1 MNGAENLLQTLVAAG
16 VEVCFANP
24 GTSEMHLVAAIGK
37 TAAMRP
43 VLCLFE
49 GVASGAADGYARMT
63 DRPALTLLHVG
74 SGFANSMAN
83 QHNAR
88 RACVPLVN
96 MVGDHATYH
105 LQYDAPLTSDVPG
118 HASLVSDY
126 VRVSESA
133 DDLAQ
138 AGADAVQASLRGAGR
153 VVTFIAPA
161 DHAWEEAVE
170 AVAPREPAGLETA
183 DGDAVEA
190 AVEALQNGRRTVLF
204 LGGRALREDALLAA
218 GRIAAHTG
226 ARLFCEVFPTRLQR
240 GAGRVVVPRLPYF
253 AESAIEALA
262 EFEQLVLVGAPAPV
276 AFFAYPGQPSWLAP
290 AGCEILTLAT
300 VDQDAA
306 AALDAVAGRLGAVA
320 APALAEAAPELP
332 PPSGEL
338 NPVAIGQSLTRLLPT
353 DAVVVDEA
361 ATCGLGIFPT
371 TARAA
376 RHDWLTLTGG
386 AIGIGLPLALGA
398 AIACP
403 ERKVVALQ
411 ADGSAMYTLQ
421 ALWSMARERTDVVIV
436 IMNNRSYAILH
447 IELARVGA
455 GRPTPKTLSML
466 DLSRP
471 DLDFVALARGM
482 GVPATRATTAEEFDL
497 QLAEAMG
504 QPGPRLIEAMVVQR
518 MPVQQQAKD
527 PS

>member
-1 MNGAENLLQTLVAAG
+1 MNGAENLLQTLAAAG

-24 GTSEMHLVAAIGK
+24 GTSEMHLVSAIGN
-37 TAAMRP
+37 TQAMRP

-49 GVASGAADGYARMT
+49 GVVSGAADGYARMT
-63 DRPALTLLHVG
+63 DKPALTLLHVG

-83 QHNAR
+83 QHNAK
-88 RACVPLVN
+88 RANVPLVN

-118 HASLVSDY
+118 HAGLVSDY

-138 AGADAVQASLRGAGR
+138 AGADAVQASMLGAGR
-153 VVTFIAPA
+153 VATFIAPA
-161 DHAWEEAVE
+161 NHAWEEATESVT
-170 AVAPREPAGLETA
+170 PRRPAGLEGV
-183 DGDAVEA
+183 DDDAIGAV
-190 AVEALQNGRRTVLF
+190 VEALGNGRQTLLF

-218 GRIAAHTG
+218 ARIAAATG
-226 ARLFCEVFPTRLQR
+226 ARLLCEVFPARLQR
-240 GAGRVVVPRLPYF
+240 GAGRVPLERLPYF
-253 AESAIEALA
+253 AEAAMEALGGV
-262 EFEQLVLVGAPAPV
+262 EQLVLVGAPAPV
-276 AFFAYPGQPSWLAP
+276 AFFANPGKPSWLAP
-290 AGCEILTLAT
+290 EDCEILTLAS
-300 VDQDAA
+300 VDQDAE
-306 AALDAVAGRLGAVA
+306 AALAAVADRLQANDPPEVVA
-320 APALAEAAPELP
+320 PAPELP
-332 PPSGEL
+332 APTGEL
-338 NPVAIGQSLTRLLPT
+338 NPVAIGQSLTRLLPD
-353 DAVVVDEA
+353 DAIVVDEA

-403 ERKVVALQ
+403 DRKVVALQ
-411 ADGSAMYTLQ
+411 ADGSAMYTIQ
-421 ALWSMARERTDVVIV
+421 ALWSMAREQTDVVVV
-436 IMNNRSYAILH
+436 IMNNRSYAILN

-471 DLDFVALARGM
+471 DLDFVSVAEGM
-482 GVPATRATTAEEFDL
+482 GVPATRATTAEEFDTR
-497 QLAEAMG
+497 LAEAMG
-504 QPGPRLIEAMVVQR
+504 QPGPRLIEAMVVQQ
-518 MPVQQQAKD
+518 MPG
-527 PS
+527 